1 MDRPVKKPDTQA
13 MQWLVSPS
21 ETFERFVGS
30 PRSRMLEGM
39 DLLKQLEGV
48 ARASLDGD
56 LKKHAT
62 AEARASAGTSV
73 PSTSPAGI
81 SNSTPLSRTLP
92 VDPGYSTKQTA
103 YQPAL
108 KDPGVVD
115 ALLEFHRKNASP
127 PIAPRM
133 GKGAGKGTEKSG
145 VSAGPSP
152 KTRGFQPS
160 AAPRVEISPKAANA
174 RNPSDWTRAPS
185 SRVGR
190 VFRPGDGSG
199 RT

>member
-1 MDRPVKKPDTQA
+1 

-48 ARASLDGD
+48 ARTSLDGD
-56 LKKHAT
+56 LKKHAI
-62 AEARASAGTSV
+62 AEARAAAGPNIAARAPAGTSAHAL
-73 PSTSPAGI
+73 S
-81 SNSTPLSRTLP
+81 SRTLP

-103 YQPAL
+103 YRPAL

-133 GKGAGKGTEKSG
+133 GKGAASP
-145 VSAGPSP
+145 SPSP

-160 AAPRVEISPKAANA
+160 AAPRVEIAPKAANA

-190 VFRPGDGSG
+190 VFRPSDGSG